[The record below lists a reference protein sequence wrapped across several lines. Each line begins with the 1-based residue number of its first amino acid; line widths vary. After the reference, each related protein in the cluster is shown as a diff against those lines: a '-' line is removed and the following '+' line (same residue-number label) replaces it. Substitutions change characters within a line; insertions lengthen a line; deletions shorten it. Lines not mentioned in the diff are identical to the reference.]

1 VPVAAPEPTDT
12 TQAKTVSG
20 MEWTRTFLR
29 DTQTHNNVGR
39 KRMCIVQKEDSLDSI
54 AARYGIHSQ
63 ELVMFNRLAD
73 RQLQTG
79 QILYIPLSG

>member
-1 VPVAAPEPTDT
+1 
-12 TQAKTVSG
+12 
-20 MEWTRTFLR
+20 
-29 DTQTHNNVGR
+29 
-39 KRMCIVQKEDSLDSI
+39 MCIVQKEDSLDSI